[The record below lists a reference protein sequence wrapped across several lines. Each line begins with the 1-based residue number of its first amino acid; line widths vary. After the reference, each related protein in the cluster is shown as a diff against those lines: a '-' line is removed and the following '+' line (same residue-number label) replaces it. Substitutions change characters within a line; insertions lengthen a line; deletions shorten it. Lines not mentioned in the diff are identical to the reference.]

1 MNKLYIK
8 HLKLNTINY
17 KKILTKHEH
26 KKIVEKIILSN
37 KGYYIFINNKLF
49 NIKLS
54 IETLDETDDTI
65 IIKEKTKKN
74 QVWQIPINNKPII
87 KIKYEIN
94 YQGNILVFEIFD
106 DLLYDFYILTKKD
119 NLDNYFLNKEISYIK
134 KMLI

>member
-26 KKIVEKIILSN
+26 KKIVEKTILSN

-65 IIKEKTKKN
+65 IIKENTKKN

-134 KMLI
+134 EMLI